1 MDRGGWFGDNVGATL
16 LKLAL
21 LSIVVGVVF
30 SALGITP
37 ENLVERLAQIIRNLT
52 NLSLDAIN
60 WALKYFLLGAVIVF
74 PIWIVVRLV
83 RGRNDPR
90 A

>member
-1 MDRGGWFGDNVGATL
+1 MDRGSWFGDNVGATL
-16 LKLAL
+16 LKLVL

-74 PIWIVVRLV
+74 PIWIVVRLL
-83 RGRNDPR
+83 RSRDPR
-90 A
+90 P